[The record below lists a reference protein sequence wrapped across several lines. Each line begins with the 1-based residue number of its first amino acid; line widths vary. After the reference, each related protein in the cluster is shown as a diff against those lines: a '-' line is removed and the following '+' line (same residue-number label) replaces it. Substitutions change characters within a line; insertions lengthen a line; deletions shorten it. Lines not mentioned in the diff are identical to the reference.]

1 MMHFIISKQQFSIR
15 QNILHVSLLLLSH
28 YISIME
34 SYSSLPKPWGRA
46 RIDYSAVNE
55 YIHAHYDTME
65 QQQQQQQESTSYFP
79 HSIIEKDVYN
89 AREGVSYHSQF
100 LPNPSLETCGF
111 TLIHDGVSTN
121 MKISDWT
128 DWNQLCQHYFPHLDQ
143 TIRKV
148 LQTQQNDD
156 DDDDDIIQHLIL
168 WHPMLRGT
176 DLNITSAK
184 NTSES
189 KSVVV
194 QTASVAS
201 LVHIDTDIG
210 ALTLSQLLDLIQN
223 NSITYS
229 NSQTFCRKTI
239 ENDIESGC
247 RFMVVNAW
255 RNADMTNTPISSY
268 PLGIYSTQYNNQ
280 VSPKQDHD
288 FDNKHHLPFFPMRQ
302 PDPHQS
308 HWYTYPNMTTNE
320 CLLFKQY
327 DRDAS
332 KMSDLWHCALNLV
345 TPQQQQQQQHRRSFD
360 VRAFVILKEKIPPNL
375 DRWSHRH
382 PSKLT
387 LEESGCFCDEQ
398 AEKHKI
404 STS

>member
-1 MMHFIISKQQFSIR
+1 
-15 QNILHVSLLLLSH
+15 
-28 YISIME
+28 ME

-55 YIHAHYDTME
+55 YIHAHYDSMEE
-65 QQQQQQQESTSYFP
+65 QQSTSYFP
-79 HSIIEKDVYN
+79 QSIIEEDVYN
-89 AREGVSYHSQF
+89 AREGVFYYSQY
-100 LPNPSLETCGF
+100 LANPSLETCGF
-111 TLIHDGVSTN
+111 TLLQNDESIST
-121 MKISDWT
+121 KITDWT
-128 DWNQLCQHYFPHLDQ
+128 DWTQLCQHYFPQLDQ
-143 TIRKV
+143 SIRET
-148 LQTQQNDD
+148 LRQEQNDNLS
-156 DDDDDIIQHLIL
+156 IQHLVL
-168 WHPMLRGT
+168 WHPILRGT
-176 DLNITSAK
+176 DLNITTTSK
-184 NTSES
+184 NTTNGKTSES
-189 KSVVV
+189 KSAVVV

-223 NSITYS
+223 NSIRYP
-229 NSQTFCRKTI
+229 NSQTFCRTTI
-239 ENDIESGC
+239 EKDIENGC
-247 RFMVVNAW
+247 RFMIVNAW
-255 RNADMTNTPISSY
+255 RNADTTSNNTPISSY
-268 PLGIYSTQYNNQ
+268 PLGIFATQYYSNHTQ
-280 VSPKQDHD
+280 QDEDD
-288 FDNKHHLPFFPMRQ
+288 FDKNPHLTFFPMCR

-308 HWYTYPNMTTNE
+308 QWYTYPNMTTNE

-345 TPQQQQQQQHRRSFD
+345 MPQQHQNRRSFD
-360 VRAFVILKEKIPPNL
+360 VRAFVVLKEKVSYNV

-404 STS
+404 SNS